1 MIQAPYN
8 TATMILK
15 LRGFCLIVGV
25 FLIAGAAPA
34 AQAPAGRQAAPQ
46 GPGADLLKQ
55 GRKLS
60 GEGKQDE
67 ALALYRQALQAS
79 PNLFQ
84 AHLLSG
90 MALDLKGDYRQAREE
105 LTKGI
110 DGAPPQSKAQAMKT
124 MAISYAFTCGVKQAA
139 KYEQQAFNLQ
149 LAAKDFYAAGE
160 TADELARI
168 ELECGDLNGAEHWYR
183 IGYQTGLKKPDIKQA
198 EKDLWEFRWEHAQ
211 ARLAARRGNRAEAEK
226 HVAAA
231 KAILDKG
238 DNKDQARFFPYLTGY
253 VAFYGR
259 DYKTAIADLQ
269 QADQKDPFILSLL
282 AQAYEKSGDQSQAM
296 DYYRKVLTFNIHN
309 PTNAFARPLA
319 EKKAGSAAS
328 AQ

>member
-1 MIQAPYN
+1 MNRTQHA
-8 TATMILK
+8 
-15 LRGFCLIVGV
+15 LRLMAGLFFIVV
-25 FLIAGAAPA
+25 AASAG
-34 AQAPAGRQAAPQ
+34 QAPAGQANAPQ
-46 GPGADLLKQ
+46 GPAADLLKQ

-60 GEGKQDE
+60 SEGKQDE

-90 MALDLKGDYRQAREE
+90 MALDLKGKYQQAREE
-105 LTKGI
+105 LAKGI

-124 MAISYAFTCGVKQAA
+124 MAISYAFTCGVKDAA
-139 KYEQQAFNLQ
+139 KYEQQAFDMQ
-149 LAAKDFYAAGE
+149 LAAKDYYAAGE
-160 TADELARI
+160 SADELARI
-168 ELECGDLNGAEHWYR
+168 ELECGDVNGAAHWYR
-183 IGYQTGLKKPDIKQA
+183 TGYETGLKQPDITPA
-198 EKDLWEFRWEHAQ
+198 RKDLWEFRWEHAQ
-211 ARLAARRGNRAEAEK
+211 ARLAARRGNKAEAEK

-253 VAFYGR
+253 VAFYSG

-296 DYYRKVLTFNIHN
+296 DYYHKILAFNFHN
-309 PTNAFARPLA
+309 PPVAFARPLA
-319 EKKAGSAAS
+319 QKKVGSASS